1 MARPAAA
8 CARGNCRA
16 GRERRRGL
24 RAARRGRP
32 GHPVAGLGDRGG
44 RAGRGCGGGAGGRG
58 RSRPRASRLGSLQ
71 VIGVVGGLLAA
82 ILWGTSTVVASRSTR
97 MIGSQQALGY
107 VMLTGFVV
115 CLVAAPL
122 FEGVPSVGRH
132 GAGWAL
138 LAGAASVFGL
148 SMVYRALRIGKVG
161 VVAPISSTEGA
172 LAAVFSVV
180 LLGQGL
186 SAATSVALTLVAL
199 GVIVVTFHGSRADLQ
214 LRPALYAFT
223 AAAVFGVG
231 LIASS
236 QAGHAIGPLWTIL
249 VARVIGILFVVAPLA
264 LRGAFPWPGPALG
277 MVVFSGLAEV
287 T

>member
-1 MARPAAA
+1 
-8 CARGNCRA
+8 
-16 GRERRRGL
+16 
-24 RAARRGRP
+24 
-32 GHPVAGLGDRGG
+32 
-44 RAGRGCGGGAGGRG
+44 
-58 RSRPRASRLGSLQ
+58 
-71 VIGVVGGLLAA
+71 VIGVVGGLVAA

-107 VMLTGFVV
+107 VMLTGLVL

-122 FEGVPSVGRH
+122 SEGVPSVGRH
-132 GAGWAL
+132 GAAWAL

-148 SMVYRALRIGKVG
+148 SMLYRALRIGQVG
-161 VVAPISSTEGA
+161 VVAPIASTEGA
-172 LAAVFSVV
+172 LAALFSVV

-186 SAATSVALTLVAL
+186 SAVTSVALTVVAV

-214 LRPALYAFT
+214 LRPSLYAFT

-249 VARVIGILFVVAPLA
+249 VARAIGIVFVVVRLA
-264 LRGAFPWPGPALG
+264 FRGAFPRPGPALPL
-277 MVVFSGLAEV
+277 VVFSGLAEV
-287 T
+287 TGFTAYIIGAREGVAVPAVLASQFAAVAVIVSYFTFGERLTARQLSGAVVIASGVAAVAALRV

>member
-1 MARPAAA
+1 M
-8 CARGNCRA
+8 
-16 GRERRRGL
+16 
-24 RAARRGRP
+24 
-32 GHPVAGLGDRGG
+32 
-44 RAGRGCGGGAGGRG
+44 
-58 RSRPRASRLGSLQ
+58 
-71 VIGVVGGLLAA
+71 IGVVGGLLAA

-107 VMLTGFVV
+107 VMLTGFVL

-122 FEGVPSVGRH
+122 SEGVPSLGRH
-132 GAGWAL
+132 GAAWAL

-161 VVAPISSTEGA
+161 VVAPIASTEGA
-172 LAAVFSVV
+172 LAALFSVV

-186 SAATSVALTLVAL
+186 SAATSVALTVVAV

-214 LRPALYAFT
+214 LRPTLYAFI
-223 AAAVFGVG
+223 AAVVFGVG

-264 LRGAFPWPGPALG
+264 LRGAFPWPGPALRL
-277 MVVFSGLAEV
+277 VVFSGLAEV
-287 T
+287 TGFAGYIIGARDGVAVPAVLSSQFAAVAVIVSYFAFGERLTARQLSGALVITAGVAAVAALRV